1 MHKQSP
7 SAQAKCSATYAPRS
21 STAVAFLLLAVLR
34 RVLVLLLPVPAT
46 VLALLLLAIPALRV
60 LVLAI
65 LATLFAT
72 IALVLALARRRPAAF
87 AGLLVD
93 VDVALLAV
101 IPAGDPWV
109 WDLRLATAAVV
120 LLGLATAVGRLLL
133 LLLLVFVSTA
143 ERVEELFYEAG
154 HRCCVV
160 SVSEFCESYVS
171 CGDKKTQC
179 QWADHGD
186 FW

>member
-1 MHKQSP
+1 MHKQRT
-7 SAQAKCSATYAPRS
+7 SAQTERSTSYAPRS
-21 STAVAFLLLAVLR
+21 SVAVTFLLLVAFFR
-34 RVLVLLLPVPAT
+34 AILVLLVAVT
-46 VLALLLLAIPALRV
+46 ALRV
-60 LVLAI
+60 LVLVLLVAI
-65 LATLFAT
+65 LATLLAT
-72 IALVLALARRRPAAF
+72 VALARRRPAAF

-133 LLLLVFVSTA
+133 LLLVFVSTA

-179 QWADHGD
+179 QWSDHGD